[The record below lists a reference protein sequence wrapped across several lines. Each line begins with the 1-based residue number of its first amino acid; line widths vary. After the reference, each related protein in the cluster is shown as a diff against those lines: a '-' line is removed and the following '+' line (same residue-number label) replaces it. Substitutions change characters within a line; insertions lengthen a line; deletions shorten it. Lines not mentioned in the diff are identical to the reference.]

1 MKAVRALG
9 EEFAMQGDRAL
20 AAKYAKLHRKQPP
33 GQHGKKKAFAKIT
46 GYNLQLREKQ
56 KAKLF
61 YQITEKD
68 LRRYYA
74 NATKVHGST
83 NVVLLT
89 GLERRL
95 DNVVYRAGLANS
107 HRAARQFVS
116 HGHFQLNGKKAN
128 VPSMQVKAGDVI
140 TYKGRS
146 AKLQDIASETAI
158 GNQPV
163 SWLSVDPKTLQIEV
177 KTLPVREEIEV
188 PFNEKLIIEF
198 YSR

>member
-1 MKAVRALG
+1 MKKVRSLG
-9 EEFAMQGDRAL
+9 EEFAMQGDRSL
-20 AAKYAKLHRKQPP
+20 AAKFVKLHRKQPP
-33 GQHGKKKAFAKIT
+33 GQHGKKKGFAKIT

-74 NATKVHGST
+74 RATKVVGST
-83 NVVLLT
+83 NFALLA

-95 DNVVYRAGLANS
+95 DNVVYRAGLTNS
-107 HRAARQFVS
+107 HRAARQLVS
-116 HGHFQLNGKKAN
+116 HGHFLLNGKKAT
-128 VPSMQVKAGDVI
+128 VPSMQVKIGDVV

-146 AKLQDIASETAI
+146 AKLQDAVSEIASQNES
-158 GNQPV
+158 V
-163 SWLSVDPKTLQIEV
+163 SWISVDPKTLQIEI
-177 KTLPVREEIEV
+177 KSLPVREEIAV
-188 PFNEKLIIEF
+188 PFDEKLIIEF

>member
-1 MKAVRALG
+1 MLWLPNTPSCTASN
-9 EEFAMQGDRAL
+9 
-20 AAKYAKLHRKQPP
+20 PP

-95 DNVVYRAGLANS
+95 DNVVQAWPTRIALLGS
-107 HRAARQFVS
+107 SFPMVTS
-116 HGHFQLNGKKAN
+116 
-128 VPSMQVKAGDVI
+128 SS
-140 TYKGRS
+140 T
-146 AKLQDIASETAI
+146 AKRPTFL
-158 GNQPV
+158 
-163 SWLSVDPKTLQIEV
+163 LC
-177 KTLPVREEIEV
+177 R
-188 PFNEKLIIEF
+188 
-198 YSR
+198 